1 MVYAMIYWYGISQSI
16 YHSYLIWYIPHMIWY
31 ISSENTMVYHSLLV
45 YHSMVYTMYV
55 ISHGICHTN
64 SVISQSYITVGISH
78 MWYRSWCVWYTMVY
92 HINGIYQLW
101 YTMVYHSLNWY
112 IPVWCGIYHIPTFQM
127 SFPYIRKAAPRLRPL
142 RAFQHRKHTTSRWP
156 GRLLHWEDYLSHW
169 QVSIP
174 AAVSPNRLGPIR
186 ERCLDAGRNNRDPWR
201 LPSQVPASY

>member
-16 YHSYLIWYIPHMIWY
+16 CHSYLIWYIPHMIWY

-127 SFPYIRKAAPRLRPL
+127 YTMWYERLNSATKPYTPKRCDSISKVWSA
-142 RAFQHRKHTTSRWP
+142 
-156 GRLLHWEDYLSHW
+156 YLSYFAYFHAYFC
-169 QVSIP
+169 IF
-174 AAVSPNRLGPIR
+174 G
-186 ERCLDAGRNNRDPWR
+186 
-201 LPSQVPASY
+201 